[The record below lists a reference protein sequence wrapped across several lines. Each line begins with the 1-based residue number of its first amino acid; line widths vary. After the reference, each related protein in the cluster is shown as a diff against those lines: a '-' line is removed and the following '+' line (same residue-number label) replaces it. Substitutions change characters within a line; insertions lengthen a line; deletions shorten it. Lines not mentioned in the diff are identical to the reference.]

1 MFKHNTWYY
10 IIKLIISSAIF
21 CFFCF
26 YVLNKN
32 PISINNDF
40 DSNIK
45 LDLQSELQI
54 SKDEENILNSKE
66 DSVSLNNDID
76 NEITQEE
83 SAWYVEIPIIN
94 LKANVNEGTSKE
106 VMDDYVGHFEET
118 SKCNGNVGLAAHNRG
133 YKNNY
138 FGDLKKLK
146 EDDVVLYCYQ
156 GKIKKYAV
164 IDNFIINDTDWTV
177 FEEKENNI
185 ITLITCVENEPN
197 YRRCVQAVEIK
208 GEK

>member
-32 PISINNDF
+32 HISISNDF

-54 SKDEENILNSKE
+54 SKDEENILNPKE

-118 SKCNGNVGLAAHNRG
+118 SKCNGNIGLAAHNRG

-146 EDDVVLYCYQ
+146 EDDIVLYCYQ
-156 GKIKKYAV
+156 GQIKKYAV
-164 IDNFIINDTDWTV
+164 IDNFIIKDTDWTV
-177 FEEKENNI
+177 FEEKEKNI
-185 ITLITCVENEPN
+185 ITLITCVENEPS

-208 GEK
+208 C

>member
-54 SKDEENILNSKE
+54 SKDEENILNPKE

-94 LKANVNEGTSKE
+94 LKANVNEGTSRE

-156 GKIKKYAV
+156 GQIRKYAV

-185 ITLITCVENEPN
+185 ITLITCVENEPS

>member
-54 SKDEENILNSKE
+54 SKDEENILNPKE

-94 LKANVNEGTSKE
+94 LKANVNEGTSRE
-106 VMDDYVGHFEET
+106 VMDDYVGHFEVT

-156 GKIKKYAV
+156 GQIRKYAV

-185 ITLITCVENEPN
+185 ITLITCVENEPS

>member
-1 MFKHNTWYY
+1 MFKPNTWYY

-26 YVLNKN
+26 YVLGKN

-40 DSNIK
+40 DSNMK

-54 SKDEENILNSKE
+54 SKDEEIILNSKE
-66 DSVSLNNDID
+66 NSTSLNDD
-76 NEITQEE
+76 EVNEITEEE
-83 SAWYVEIPIIN
+83 SAWYVEIPKIN
-94 LKANVNEGTSKE
+94 LKAKIQEGTSKE

-133 YKNNY
+133 YKKNY
-138 FGDLKKLK
+138 FGDIKKLK
-146 EDDVVLYCYQ
+146 EDDNIFYCYKGQ
-156 GKIKKYAV
+156 IKEYAV
-164 IDNFIINDTDWTV
+164 INNFIINDTDWAV
-177 FEEKENNI
+177 FEEKDNNI

-197 YRRCVQAVEIK
+197 YRRCVQAVEITK
-208 GEK
+208 EY

>member
-156 GKIKKYAV
+156 GQIRKYAV

-185 ITLITCVENEPN
+185 ITLITCVENEPS